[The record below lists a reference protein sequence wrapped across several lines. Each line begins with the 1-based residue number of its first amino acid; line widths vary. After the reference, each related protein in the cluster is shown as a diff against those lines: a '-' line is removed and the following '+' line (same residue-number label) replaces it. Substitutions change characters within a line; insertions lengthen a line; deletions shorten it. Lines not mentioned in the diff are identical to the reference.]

1 MAQGLS
7 TAARQIML
15 EIYRRGCVATVAD
28 IADGLGVAPAEVD
41 DALSSAELLTTHT
54 EREAA

>member
-1 MAQGLS
+1 
-7 TAARQIML
+7 ML